1 MNPHELSRID
11 DSDLYF
17 AVATILLGVEKYGT
31 AIFALGLAVSC
42 IIGKA
47 LVHKMLKGKK
57 QKPPA
62 G

>member
-17 AVATILLGVEKYGT
+17 SVATILLGFEKYGT
-31 AIFALGLAVSC
+31 AIFAFGLAVSC

-47 LVHKMLKGKK
+47 LVRKMLRRKGEK
-57 QKPPA
+57 
-62 G
+62 